1 MAMRNSQSTGLPMK
15 PHIHLCPSH
24 SRRILSRNVTLTLF
38 TWLCLA
44 YIRSPAQEPPLDI
57 ICLKN
62 GHSFQGL
69 ILQET
74 EDTLHFRE
82 VVRLPGKPTHILDV
96 VFFREEIAR
105 IDRISEENR
114 QAWLKKLEKLDL
126 RGEKEKQRL
135 QGLKLDQRPSAQQ
148 KQSWHYKGSW
158 FTLIADLS
166 HEQLVRRVIVRLE
179 DMFQSL
185 HEYFARTR
193 SPATALVIRIFRDPE
208 DYQLALKERGVN
220 IANPAV
226 YLPECAEILVVTN
239 WEHLTEE
246 YNRLQAKHKAQL
258 RDLEHYEAQLRQHY
272 HGQPPKAIMD
282 KIRSIRF
289 YLQRLDREN
298 EAILERQL
306 QPLLRLCYHEAFH
319 AYLDLY
325 VAERKKPIP
334 RWLNE
339 GLAQIFETAIV
350 ETGEIRI
357 GHVDVERLK
366 RAQELLRDGSF
377 PRLSELLRSE
387 PRHFQVNHRTD
398 MYMSDRY
405 FLASWAFTYFLLFAL
420 HSEGKETTAALSP
433 RGVMQLLDETST
445 SENIS
450 KVLEVWTGRSLS
462 ALEHQFHDFLMRLR
476 PDGTLRPAIG
486 KAVEKPQ

>member
-1 MAMRNSQSTGLPMK
+1 MRNIQWKGFPIKLRIQPW
-15 PHIHLCPSH
+15 PSH
-24 SRRILSRNVTLTLF
+24 SQGIFPRHVTLTTF
-38 TWLCLA
+38 AWLCIA
-44 YIRSPAQEPPLDI
+44 FIWSPAQEPALDI
-57 ICLKN
+57 IYLKN

-82 VVRLPGKPTHILDV
+82 VVRLPGKPTHILDA

-105 IDRISEENR
+105 IDRTREENR
-114 QAWLKKLEKLDL
+114 EAWLKKLEKLDP
-126 RGEKEKQRL
+126 RGEKEKQRR
-135 QGLKLDQRPSAQQ
+135 QDLKLNKRPSAQQ
-148 KQSWHYKGSW
+148 THSWHYKGSW
-158 FTLIADLS
+158 FILIADLS
-166 HEQLVRRVIVRLE
+166 DEQSVRRVIVRLE
-179 DMFQSL
+179 DMFQAL
-185 HEYFARTR
+185 HEYFPPTH
-193 SPATALVIRIFRDPE
+193 SPATALVVCIFRDTAG
-208 DYQLALKERGVN
+208 YQLALKERGVN
-220 IANPAV
+220 IVNPAV
-226 YLPECAEILVVTN
+226 YLPERAEILTVTD
-239 WEHLTEE
+239 WERLTEE

-272 HGQPPKAIMD
+272 HGQPPKAILD
-282 KIRSIRF
+282 KIRNIRLQ
-289 YLQRLDREN
+289 LQRFDREN

-325 VAERKKPIP
+325 VAKRKKPIP

-366 RAQELLRDGSF
+366 RAQELLRNGSF
-377 PRLSELLRSE
+377 PQLAELLSSE

-405 FLASWAFTYFLLFAL
+405 FLASWAFTYFLLFSS
-420 HSEGKETTAALSP
+420 HSQGKETTAASSP
-433 RGVMQLLDETST
+433 RMVMQLLDETAA

-450 KVLEVWTGRSLS
+450 KVLEAWTQRNLPD
-462 ALEHQFHDFLMRLR
+462 LERQFHDFLMRLR